1 MLKSSIIINR
11 TIDEVVVPLLSSK
24 KGKQCSYKHKYIIQN
39 NGISFHLCSR
49 HYKMGLGK
57 IKTIY
62 SDTPRCVA
70 MEAKL
75 LMQIMNNIQRVLR
88 KIS

>member
-1 MLKSSIIINR
+1 MSVEIVNNHQQNNYVSCCA
-11 TIDEVVVPLLSSK
+11 LLSSK

-49 HYKMGLGK
+49 HYKMGLNK

-62 SDTPRCVA
+62 SDTPRCIVDSGNKIIDA
-70 MEAKL
+70 
-75 LMQIMNNIQRVLR
+75 NNVIFHKFYR
-88 KIS
+88 